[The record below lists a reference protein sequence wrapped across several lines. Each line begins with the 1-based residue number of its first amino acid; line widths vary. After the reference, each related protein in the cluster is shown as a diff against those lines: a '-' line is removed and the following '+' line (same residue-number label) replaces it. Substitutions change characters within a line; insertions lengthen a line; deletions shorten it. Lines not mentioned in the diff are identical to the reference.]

1 MEITHEIAQTIHP
14 DSPILTAYESGR
26 VRAFRGLAEPA
37 GATQDLR
44 RGYHDAEMEMQALRA
59 TRATSEQTRR
69 RRNLSP
75 ARLAAALLLTLFLS
89 LAA

>member
-44 RGYHDAEMEMQALRA
+44 RGYHDAEMEMQAEEGG
-59 TRATSEQTRR
+59 TSHGT
-69 RRNLSP
+69 
-75 ARLAAALLLTLFLS
+75 
-89 LAA
+89 